1 MGAKY
6 EAWLAFRTP
15 HGNMA
20 EGLTNRG
27 GFQFKMSLNDIL
39 NQFLK
44 ITACE
49 KQKHGAML
57 QFPPAKRYSKKIE
70 KQKRYAIR
78 WG

>member
-1 MGAKY
+1 
-6 EAWLAFRTP
+6 
-15 HGNMA
+15 MA
-20 EGLTNRG
+20 EWLTNRG

-78 WG
+78 